1 MTAIFFLPL
10 LAALAV
16 LIRPVRPL
24 LLAFFIW
31 KMATELFYPHW
42 ELFEW
47 IERGG
52 SYGCLL
58 ALWLALGKKPIG
70 IPRITSPAPAI

>member
-1 MTAIFFLPL
+1 LGLFL
-10 LAALAV
+10 
-16 LIRPVRPL
+16 
-24 LLAFFIW
+24 W

-52 SYGCLL
+52 SFGSLL
-58 ALWLALGKKPIG
+58 ALWLVT
-70 IPRITSPAPAI
+70 RQQPAGLQCLKTVSCGS